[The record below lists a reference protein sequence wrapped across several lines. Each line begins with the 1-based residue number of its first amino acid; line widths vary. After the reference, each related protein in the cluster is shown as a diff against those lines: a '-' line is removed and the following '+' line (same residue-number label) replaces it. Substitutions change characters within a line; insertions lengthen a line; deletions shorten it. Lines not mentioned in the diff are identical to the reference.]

1 MQSRRRHGPLVGLA
15 TFLFLV
21 LTFNSAPSDPATP
34 GPLPPPPSLDEVRA
48 LEELAEWVAGERNL
62 TVLTPGTVSAA
73 LRDGHRGFEL
83 FRSYT
88 GREARR
94 SFVEG
99 LPYGRQI
106 AATADR
112 HGVDSLLVAA
122 VVQVESK
129 FRPGA
134 VSPRGAL
141 GLMQVLPETAARYGV
156 VDPLEP
162 VANLEAGTRYVRDLL
177 EYYDGDLELTLAA
190 YNAGPGN
197 VRRFGGVP
205 PFRETRRYVERVL
218 GTYVSNHRRVWTA
231 SGAADEV
238 LMR

>member
-1 MQSRRRHGPLVGLA
+1 MQSRRRRGPLAGMA
-15 TFLFLV
+15 TVLFLV

-34 GPLPPPPSLDEVRA
+34 GPMPPAPSLEEVLA
-48 LEELAEWVAGERNL
+48 LEELAKWVAGDRNL
-62 TVLTPGTVSAA
+62 TVLTPGDLSSA
-73 LRDGHRGFEL
+73 LRDERRGFEL

-99 LPYGRQI
+99 LPYGRQM
-106 AATADR
+106 AATAER

-122 VVQVESK
+122 VVQVESR

-141 GLMQVLPETAARYGV
+141 GLMQVLPETAQLYGV
-156 VDPLEP
+156 ADALDPL
-162 VANLEAGTRYVRDLL
+162 ANLDAGTRYVRDLL

-197 VRRFGGVP
+197 VTRFGGVP

-218 GTYVSNHRRVWTA
+218 GAYVDNHRRVWTT

-238 LMR
+238 LIR